1 MGHGRR
7 NNGKRSLMITGLLTF
22 LFFFAIIGCVLYGR
36 KLIRTEKVDAV
47 FGNPERAQGGIHWV
61 IVGSSFLLLVWLY
74 YSWDIAKSFFPK
86 SANELCQ
93 VGKVNESLLSLK
105 YLFPIDE
112 RQLKSTSV
120 IETESENLNK
130 ITIEIEKSG
139 IENQDKSNLLNFV
152 SQTKNTIPLLTNE
165 QLLNN
170 DTREQIKLINKKII
184 NLTENFK
191 RSDYPNESTEQEL
204 ERIEAAKEEGSW
216 KASSTSIENT
226 IEIPFI
232 PKTKRGLKFQ
242 AAATELNLISD
253 EFFELKNH
261 NEQYT
266 SALEKL
272 KKEIKDY
279 RSNLSSSKE
288 ISSSLAKDILKIAR
302 RIEYASIFPPNTLDD
317 MQASIINFDNLQK
330 KEQGGLRW
338 VDLLLFPS
346 GTIISSGP
354 SCSEQGSGRWLPK
367 PSDTLNKFT
376 LMLNP
381 NVGYKQIPLIWYEM
395 MDVSKIIGFLIP
407 DWFADILPG
416 EYPVHDEQGE
426 VKPNFKSK
434 VLSFVTGDFN
444 LFKIPIPTG
453 HIWDSF
459 LRVFLGL
466 VAGIIVGV
474 PLGLFMGLNRFAKG
488 FFDPLIE
495 LYRPVPPLAW
505 APLVISV
512 LGIDNLG
519 KVFLLFMVSLSI
531 MIISARAGA
540 SGTQLSKIHAAHSLG
555 ASKWQILRHVIFPNS
570 LPEILT
576 GIRVATGMCWGTLV
590 AAEFLAGT
598 TGVGFVENVAK
609 KYFQY
614 EVIWITIFIMG
625 MLGLIFDITIRKIID
640 KTIPWRGK
648 G

>member
-1 MGHGRR
+1 
-7 NNGKRSLMITGLLTF
+7 MITAFLTF
-22 LFFFAIIGCVLYGR
+22 LFFFAIIGCILYGR
-36 KLIRTEKVDAV
+36 KLIKTEKVDAV
-47 FGNPERAQGGIHWV
+47 FGNPERAKGGVHWV
-61 IVGSSFLLLVWLY
+61 IVGTSFLLLVWLY

-105 YLFPIDE
+105 YLFPINE

-120 IETESENLNK
+120 IETETENLNG
-130 ITIEIEKSG
+130 IILEIKKS
-139 IENQDKSNLLNFV
+139 NDVNDQDKNKLINFV
-152 SQTKNTIPLLTNE
+152 TKTKSTIPLLTNE
-165 QLLNN
+165 SLLNN
-170 DTREQIKLINKKII
+170 ETREQIKLITEKIN
-184 NLTENFK
+184 NLSKNFVK
-191 RSDYPNESTEQEL
+191 IDYPNESAEDEIK
-204 ERIEAAKEEGSW
+204 RIEASKKEGTWS
-216 KASSTSIENT
+216 ASSTSIENT
-226 IEIPFI
+226 VEIPSI

-242 AAATELNLISD
+242 AAAVELNLISD
-253 EFFELKNH
+253 EFFELRNH

-266 SALEKL
+266 SVLENL

-279 RSNLSSSKE
+279 RSGLSPSEE
-288 ISSSLAKDILKIAR
+288 ISSSFAKDILKIAR
-302 RIEYASIFPPNTLDD
+302 RIEYASIFPPNTLKD
-317 MQASIINFDNLQK
+317 MEASIINLDEAVK

-338 VDLLLFPS
+338 IDILLFPS

-367 PSDTLNKFT
+367 PSDTINKFT

-381 NVGYKQIPLIWYEM
+381 NVGFKQIPLIWYEM
-395 MDVSKIIGFLIP
+395 MDVSKIIGFLLP
-407 DWFADILPG
+407 DWIADILPG
-416 EYPVHDEQGE
+416 EYPVHNEKGE
-426 VKPNFKSK
+426 IKPNFKSK
-434 VLSFVTGDFN
+434 VLSFVTGDFE

-555 ASKWQILRHVIFPNS
+555 ASRWQILRHVIFPNS

-625 MLGLIFDITIRKIID
+625 MLGLLFDVTIRKIID

>member
-1 MGHGRR
+1 
-7 NNGKRSLMITGLLTF
+7 MITGFLTF
-22 LFFFAIIGCVLYGR
+22 VFFFAIVGCILYGR
-36 KLIRTEKVDAV
+36 KLIKTEKIDAV
-47 FGNPERAQGGIHWV
+47 FGNPERAQGGLHWV

-93 VGKVNESLLSLK
+93 VGKIDESLLSLK
-105 YLFPIDE
+105 YLFPIEE

-120 IETESENLNK
+120 IETETKNLDE
-130 ITIEIEKSG
+130 IIILIEKSNDV
-139 IENQDKSNLLNFV
+139 ENQDKNKLLDFV
-152 SQTKNTIPLLTNE
+152 IQTKNTIPLLTNE
-165 QLLNN
+165 NFLKNE
-170 DTREQIKLINKKII
+170 TKEQINSITKKIN
-184 NLTENFK
+184 NLANNFIK
-191 RSDYPNESTEQEL
+191 KDYPYEKPEDEIKRIDLAKQE
-204 ERIEAAKEEGSW
+204 GNW
-216 KASSTSIENT
+216 GASSTSLDNAV
-226 IEIPFI
+226 EIPSI
-232 PKTKRGLKFQ
+232 PKTKKGLKFQ
-242 AAATELNLISD
+242 AAAEKLNLISD
-253 EFFELKNH
+253 EFFELRNH
-261 NEQYT
+261 NAQYAT
-266 SALEKL
+266 ELENL
-272 KKEIKDY
+272 KNEIKEF
-279 RSNLSSSKE
+279 RSKFDDSNEITSSF
-288 ISSSLAKDILKIAR
+288 AKDILKIAR
-302 RIEYASIFPPNTLDD
+302 RIEYASIFPPKTLIE
-317 MQASIINFDNLQK
+317 MQASIVNFEKLQK
-330 KEQGGLRW
+330 KEQGGLKW
-338 VDLLLFPS
+338 IDFFFFPS
-346 GTIISSGP
+346 GTILSSGP
-354 SCSEQGSGRWLPK
+354 SCTEQGSGRWLPK

-381 NVGYKQIPLIWYEM
+381 NVGFKQIPLIWYEM
-395 MDVSKIIGFLIP
+395 MDVGKIIGFVLP
-407 DWFADILPG
+407 DWIADILPG
-416 EYPVHDEQGE
+416 EYPVHNEKGE
-426 VKPNFKSK
+426 IKPNFKSK
-434 VLSFVTGDFN
+434 VLNVVTGDFE

-466 VAGIIVGV
+466 VTGIIVGV
-474 PLGLFMGLNRFAKG
+474 PLGLYMGLNRFAKG

-505 APLVISV
+505 APLIISV
-512 LGIDNLG
+512 LGIDNFG

-555 ASKWQILRHVIFPNS
+555 ASKWQILRYVIFPNS

-625 MLGLIFDITIRKIID
+625 MLGLLFDITIRKIIN

>member
-1 MGHGRR
+1 
-7 NNGKRSLMITGLLTF
+7 MITGFLTF
-22 LFFFAIIGCVLYGR
+22 VFFFAIVGCVLYGR
-36 KLIRTEKVDAV
+36 KLIKTEKVDAV
-47 FGNPERAQGGIHWV
+47 FGNPERAQGGLHWV

-74 YSWDIAKSFFPK
+74 YSWDMAKSFFPK

-93 VGKVNESLLSLK
+93 VGKIDESLLSLK
-105 YLFPIDE
+105 YLFPIEE

-120 IETESENLNK
+120 IETETKNLNK
-130 ITIEIEKSG
+130 IILLIEKSNDV
-139 IENQDKSNLLNFV
+139 ENENKNKLLDFV
-152 SQTKNTIPLLTNE
+152 DQTKKSIPLLTNE
-165 QLLNN
+165 NLLESE
-170 DTREQIKLINKKII
+170 TKEQINSITKKIN
-184 NLTENFK
+184 NLANDFVK
-191 RSDYPNESTEQEL
+191 KNYPYEKPEDETN
-204 ERIEAAKEEGSW
+204 RIELARQEGNW
-216 KASSTSIENT
+216 GASSTSLDNAV
-226 IEIPFI
+226 EIPSI
-232 PKTKRGLKFQ
+232 PKTKKGLKFQ
-242 AAATELNLISD
+242 AAAEELNLISD
-253 EFFELKNH
+253 EFFELRNH
-261 NEQYT
+261 NAQYT
-266 SALEKL
+266 TALENL
-272 KKEIKDY
+272 KNEIKEF
-279 RSNLSSSKE
+279 RSQFNDSNEITSSF
-288 ISSSLAKDILKIAR
+288 AKDILKIAR
-302 RIEYASIFPPNTLDD
+302 RIEYASIFPPQTLIE
-317 MQASIINFDNLQK
+317 MQASIVNFDNLQK
-330 KEQGGLRW
+330 KEQGGLKW
-338 VDLLLFPS
+338 VDFFLFPS
-346 GTIISSGP
+346 GTIMSSGP
-354 SCSEQGSGRWLPK
+354 SCTEQGSGRWLPK
-367 PSDTLNKFT
+367 PSDTLNKFA

-381 NVGYKQIPLIWYEM
+381 NVGFKQIPLIWYEM
-395 MDVSKIIGFLIP
+395 MDVGKVIGFVLP
-407 DWFADILPG
+407 DWIADILPG
-416 EYPVHDEQGE
+416 EYPVHNEKGE
-426 VKPNFKSK
+426 IKPNFKSK
-434 VLSFVTGDFN
+434 VLNVVTGDFE

-466 VAGIIVGV
+466 VTGIIVGV
-474 PLGLFMGLNRFAKG
+474 PLGLYMGLNRFAKG

-512 LGIDNLG
+512 LGIDNFG

-555 ASKWQILRHVIFPNS
+555 ASKWQILRYVIFPNS

-625 MLGLIFDITIRKIID
+625 MLGLLFDITIRKIID